1 LSWYLDSFWQTPGET
16 VLIASAKFLDI
27 DEVANAELGV
37 TFMREVVEPRLDER
51 ELILFDIAPGGA
63 GYCAEIGAHLKDV
76 FSTQRASCGIADA
89 ETVAIAAFAPTEISG
104 YTRAWTDTWYHKA
117 LMTLLG

>member
-1 LSWYLDSFWQTPGET
+1 
-16 VLIASAKFLDI
+16 LIASAKFLDI

-37 TFMREVVEPRLDER
+37 TLMREVVEPRLDKR

-76 FSTQRASCGIADA
+76 FSIPACIMRDCRCGDSCYRCLRSYRNQWIHSRLDRHLVSQGLDDI
-89 ETVAIAAFAPTEISG
+89 VRLNWG
-104 YTRAWTDTWYHKA
+104 
-117 LMTLLG
+117 